1 MKAAPHSAV
10 TGYSGAP
17 PIPMGYTVLLMG
29 YGRICWPRESYKENK
44 MSILER
50 TKHCTKRFPCRYRL
64 VMMASAIAIAA
75 SIIVVP
81 YISEIA

>member
-1 MKAAPHSAV
+1 
-10 TGYSGAP
+10 
-17 PIPMGYTVLLMG
+17 
-29 YGRICWPRESYKENK
+29 